1 MFNPAPGGGASGAQ
15 NFGVYPGTVISDVS
29 PSSFVPTGKGFTLS
43 VFGLNFL
50 GQGGSAQAAGER
62 HMAGE
67 SPTVLWN
74 GQPLATVVVSSTE
87 LQAEVPANLVGTSGQ
102 ATVTVSG
109 GGSGAS
115 NVVPLPITVTQP
127 TPLLSVLSPGSAVPG
142 SGRLA
147 LALEGR
153 NFVEGAKV
161 LWNGQERET
170 EFVNSTR
177 LQAIIPEGDIAAVGA
192 SRVSVLN
199 PAPGGGESN
208 GEMFNIVET
217 LLYPRL
223 ASIPRS
229 GGGAVDDSEFTGIG
243 FTNLGDKQAKL
254 TLTAFDQAGALISGS
269 GITNP
274 AQVQIDAG
282 HQIAVVDWQIFGEA
296 LTAQKPLGWFKTESL
311 GSGLVGFFLMFNH
324 TTTKLDGADVSART
338 GGSFVAPVIEERGFT
353 QLHVVNPD
361 VQPAEVLFEL
371 YGADGTVRAPAEVRT
386 LAPNAAV
393 VEYVSE
399 LFAGVTATASD
410 YVRVV
415 SNRGVL
421 LFEYLGRPGQ
431 DVKGLNGQDAAGGS
445 TVLYSP
451 QYAVG
456 GDWATELTVV
466 NLEERSGVV
475 SMRLIGDNGSVLAGP
490 VQQAIGA
497 RGKLQITDQDLFV
510 DSGGGLRQ
518 GYVEVRSDGVKLAG
532 SVVFGARGGN
542 SYTAALPLVS
552 ELETDMVFSQLAS
565 DERYYTGL
573 AILNPNA
580 QAVMARVEVYDENGV
595 LIAGKDEVIAAG
607 GRVSKLLTQY
617 FGELAGQSRS
627 QGYIRV
633 RTNLGVASYVVF
645 GTWPGQGNSLSAVPP
660 QRVVR

>member
-1 MFNPAPGGGASGAQ
+1 
-15 NFGVYPGTVISDVS
+15 
-29 PSSFVPTGKGFTLS
+29 
-43 VFGLNFL
+43 
-50 GQGGSAQAAGER
+50 
-62 HMAGE
+62 MAGE

-74 GQPLATVVVSSTE
+74 GQPLTTVVVSSTE
-87 LQAEVPANLVGTSGQ
+87 LRAEVPANLVGGTGQ

-115 NVVPLPITVTQP
+115 NAVPLPVTVTQP
-127 TPLLSVLSPGSAVPG
+127 SPLLSALSPSSVVPG

-147 LALEGR
+147 LALGGR

-161 LWNGQERET
+161 LWNGQERQT
-170 EFVNSTR
+170 EFIDSTK
-177 LQAIIPEGDIAAVGA
+177 LQAIIPDGDIASVGA

-199 PAPGGGESN
+199 PTPGGGESN

-229 GGGAVDDSEFTGIG
+229 AGSAVDDSEFTGIG
-243 FTNLGDKQAKL
+243 FTNLGDRQAML

-274 AQVQIDAG
+274 ALVQIDAG

-324 TTTKLDGADVSART
+324 TTTKLDGADVGSRT
-338 GGSFVAPVIEERGFT
+338 SGSLVAPVIEERGFT

-371 YGADGTVRAPAEVRT
+371 YGPDGNVRAPAVVRT
-386 LAPNAAV
+386 LNPNAAV
-393 VEYVSE
+393 VEYVSD
-399 LFAGVTATASD
+399 LFAGVTARASD

-415 SNRGVL
+415 SSRGVL

-431 DVKGLNGQDAAGGS
+431 DVKGLNGQDATGGS

-466 NLEERSGVV
+466 NLEERAGVV
-475 SMRLIGDNGSVLAGP
+475 SMRLIGDNGAVLAGP

-497 RGKLQITDQDLFV
+497 RGKLQVTDQNLLV
-510 DSGGGLRQ
+510 DSGSGLRQ

-532 SVVFGARGGN
+532 SVVFGDRGGT

-565 DERYYTGL
+565 DQRYYTGL
-573 AILNPNA
+573 AILNPNGE
-580 QAVMARVEVYDENGV
+580 AVTARVEVYDENGA
-595 LIAGKDEVIAAG
+595 LIAGKDETIVAG
-607 GRVSKLLTQY
+607 GRVSRLLTQY
-617 FGELAGQSRS
+617 FDVLVGQNRS
-627 QGYIRV
+627 LGYIRV
-633 RTNLGVASYVVF
+633 RTNLGVASYAVF

-660 QRVVR
+660 QKVR